1 VTTPAPGALAGLRVI
16 DFTSMIAG
24 PYCSRLLADCGAEV
38 VKIEEPAGDHMRKGR
53 PQRDGHSA
61 YFASLNCGKKS
72 CVIDLKSTE
81 GKALAADLVAAS
93 DIVLENYRPGVM
105 TRLGLGYEVLSARK
119 PELVYCSI
127 SGFGQSGPRAA
138 QRAYAPVV
146 HAASGYDHTQF
157 VYQGGKDRPAKT
169 GVFVAD
175 VLAAVYAFGAIQT
188 AMIGRLRHGRGQRI
202 DVALMDAMIGLL
214 VYECQEAQ
222 FPSEVARH
230 LYGPLATRD
239 GFVSVAPVNQRNF
252 EQLANVTGNPG
263 WIADPRFEATAVR
276 STNWEL
282 LMGELETWTRTR
294 TALECERSLMEAGV
308 PCSRYLTV
316 AEAIADPQTVE
327 RGTMAEVE
335 DGAGPL
341 QVPNAAFKFADG
353 SVGARRHVP
362 DLGEHTRDVLSRIVG
377 LTDRRI
383 ADLAGSGSVICR

>member
-1 VTTPAPGALAGLRVI
+1 MTARSIGALDGIRVV

-38 VKIEEPAGDHMRKGR
+38 VKIEQPGGDHMRKGR

-72 CVIDLKSTE
+72 CILDLKSVE
-81 GKALAADLVAAS
+81 GRTIAADLVAAS

-105 TRLGLGYEVLSARK
+105 SRLGLDYETLSARK

-127 SGFGQSGPRAA
+127 SGFGQTGPRAT
-138 QRAYAPVV
+138 QPAYAPVV
-146 HAASGYDHTQF
+146 HAASGFDHTQF
-157 VYQGGKDRPAKT
+157 VYQGAESRPAKT
-169 GVFVAD
+169 GIFVAD
-175 VLAAVYAFGAIQT
+175 VLAAVHAFGAIQT
-188 AMIGRLRHGRGQRI
+188 ALVGRLRHGRGQRI

-214 VYECQEAQ
+214 GYECQEAQ
-222 FPSEVARH
+222 FPSDTPRH

-263 WIADPRFEATAVR
+263 WISDPRFEATLAR
-276 STNWEL
+276 SSNWEL

-294 TALECERSLMEAGV
+294 PALECEQILMAAGV

-316 AEAIADPQTVE
+316 AEAIADLQTIE
-327 RGTMAEVE
+327 RGTMAEIE
-335 DGAGPL
+335 DAAGPL
-341 QVPNAAFKFADG
+341 RVPNAAFKFGDG
-353 SVGARRHVP
+353 SVRARKHVP
-362 DLGEHTRDVLSRIVG
+362 LLGEHTREVLQAVLG
-377 LTDRRI
+377 LAGRGVE
-383 ADLAGSGSVICR
+383 DLARGGRKDSA